1 MAQLYSLLAHLSIL
15 PNPYGPFP
23 YSSAPLRY
31 ALRMRPF
38 TPLSIPEV
46 PSFAEFEQ
54 LASLP
59 ASGESPENCL
69 SNDSSF
75 PPHWQSQAK
84 NLVENADVA
93 LQSARKEWD
102 AISRVSPSKAGTTHC
117 NEWWLADVKNV
128 QRACIAANIAVKTA
142 SKAVIGLGKA
152 HSTTDLKTSLKVD
165 MSDYGKGY
173 HSWWTVPKITVIQR

>member
-1 MAQLYSLLAHLSIL
+1 MTQLYSLLAHLSIL

-46 PSFAEFEQ
+46 PSYTEFEQ

-59 ASGESPENCL
+59 ASGESSDKRL
-69 SNDSSF
+69 SNDTSF
-75 PPHWQSQAK
+75 PPEWQSQAR

-102 AISRVSPSKAGTTHC
+102 AISRISPLKAGTTHC
-117 NEWWLADVKNV
+117 DEWWLADVKNM

-142 SKAVIGLGKA
+142 SKAALG
-152 HSTTDLKTSLKVD
+152 SGTEYQPVDLKTAFKVD
-165 MSDYGKGY
+165 MGDYGKGY
-173 HSWWTVPKITVIQR
+173 HSWWVVPKITVIQR